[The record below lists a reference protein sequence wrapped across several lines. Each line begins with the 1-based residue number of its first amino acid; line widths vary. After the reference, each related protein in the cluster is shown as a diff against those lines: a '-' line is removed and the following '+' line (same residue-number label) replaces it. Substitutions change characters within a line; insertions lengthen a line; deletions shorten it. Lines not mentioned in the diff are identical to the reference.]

1 MPWALEFSLASLS
14 SNSCQWL
21 DASRYQLEFLVVPL
35 SEADELIG
43 FLGSFLNF
51 LLGLLVL
58 RLQHTN
64 AVAQQLHVGGHS
76 AGVREARVLTGP
88 SSS

>member
-1 MPWALEFSLASLS
+1 M
-14 SNSCQWL
+14 
-21 DASRYQLEFLVVPL
+21 EFLVVLL

-43 FLGSFLNF
+43 FLGGFLNF

-58 RLQHTN
+58 CLQHAH
-64 AVAQQLHVGGHS
+64 AVAQELHVGGHS